1 MRKVLT
7 ILNRIKK
14 SGISF
19 EFELTDNLN
28 IPDASGQNSFDSKEI
43 RSLIKIRPNAKNETV
58 ISHELLHS
66 YFFSKRFPRVKP
78 PVVEHQLLST
88 LGERISN
95 SLFHKLIQDKQAK
108 LSIDTSKLNIEY
120 LEGLYADNFEDNGS
134 FIKAFPFSLIIFEG
148 MLSCSKEWNEYE
160 KLIKEKFLKSYDYAK
175 LLYDSAMLYPYETAR
190 EYRKAFIR
198 VMSKCT
204 EIFIENNFGEIP
216 FNQLIPIDYIPTEAE
231 YEFLVKE
238 IFIEKEFPDSD
249 GLKYSFFSK
258 EDNQL
263 SFILTINSKDDLE
276 KILSFKLKKFYELND
291 RHLLL

>member
-1 MRKVLT
+1 M
-7 ILNRIKK
+7 
-14 SGISF
+14 
-19 EFELTDNLN
+19 
-28 IPDASGQNSFDSKEI
+28 
-43 RSLIKIRPNAKNETV
+43 
-58 ISHELLHS
+58 
-66 YFFSKRFPRVKP
+66 
-78 PVVEHQLLST
+78 
-88 LGERISN
+88 GERISN

-134 FIKAFPFSLIIFEG
+134 FIKAF
-148 MLSCSKEWNEYE
+148 
-160 KLIKEKFLKSYDYAK
+160 
-175 LLYDSAMLYPYETAR
+175 
-190 EYRKAFIR
+190 IR
-198 VMSKCT
+198 VMSK
-204 EIFIENNFGEIP
+204 
-216 FNQLIPIDYIPTEAE
+216 
-231 YEFLVKE
+231 VKE